1 MSSSHTLSLYETLH
15 PTSLPSPISG
25 LLALGIH
32 KVSHNSLEIF
42 AEMERN
48 ASSPIPPATTTI
60 PHVLIVPPSAQSES
74 GYETLSEPTPRN
86 DDPGY
91 ETVKPAAVNSTKSVK
106 HRDSLSTSDY
116 DPNYEVLRHNSNSS
130 SSSGPKHNEGTYAKV
145 WNPTGETNSD
155 SEVSSSNRSSLD
167 FHDYAKISDRSQR
180 NFILGP
186 SDQIAENDDEDPSMS
201 DIYASIS
208 TVVERS
214 IPSGNDMVL
223 YLDALPEPD
232 PNYSTISETRTGSST
247 TVPDGSGSSSTT
259 AKTTPST
266 DSSLTPIDYSTMKN
280 STSTTTTI
288 TLDDERLTM
297 YESLTGSES
306 DPNYESVRY
315 TDGVDGFPIRP
326 ENPYE
331 RLYSNQD
338 APIAMVD
345 DPRLFKAVEI
355 TNNSASTSNSVS
367 VELKSGV
374 VEVGDY
380 FQV

>member
-1 MSSSHTLSLYETLH
+1 
-15 PTSLPSPISG
+15 
-25 LLALGIH
+25 
-32 KVSHNSLEIF
+32 
-42 AEMERN
+42 MERN

-60 PHVLIVPPSAQSES
+60 PHVHIVPPAPPRSASTEP
-74 GYETLSEPTPRN
+74 GYETLPEPPSLRN

-91 ETVKPAAVNSTKSVK
+91 ETVKPATTPTTSVQHRNSV
-106 HRDSLSTSDY
+106 STSDY
-116 DPNYEVLRHNSNSS
+116 DPNYEVLRHNS
-130 SSSGPKHNEGTYAKV
+130 SGPKQPQHNTEAGYAKV
-145 WNPTGETNSD
+145 WDPSSD
-155 SEVSSSNRSSLD
+155 TTSVPERPILSSD
-167 FHDYAKISDRSQR
+167 YHDYAKISDRTQR

-186 SDQIAENDDEDPSMS
+186 SDRIAENDEDPSLS

-214 IPSGNDMVL
+214 IVGDHVL
-223 YLDALPEPD
+223 SLDLGALQDPD
-232 PNYSTISETRTGSST
+232 PNYSTISETRTGTS
-247 TVPDGSGSSSTT
+247 VLDGSGSST
-259 AKTTPST
+259 AKTSPST

-315 TDGVDGFPIRP
+315 TEVDGVPMRP

-331 RLYSNQD
+331 LLYSSKA
-338 APIAMVD
+338 APIAMVED
-345 DPRLFKAVEI
+345 RRSISPPNS
-355 TNNSASTSNSVS
+355 TNNPSASSTTSKINI
-367 VELKSGV
+367 ELKSSA